1 MKGYFQFLIL
11 FFVNFLNLYKNLI
24 KPIADTVVAAIL
36 LVLFFP
42 IFLLL
47 SSILL
52 FANRGKIFFIQ
63 RRPGYKGR
71 LFSIYKFKTMLD
83 LFDEAGSPLPD
94 HMRITPVGR
103 VIRSLSLDEVLQL
116 VNVIKGDLSLV
127 GPRPLLVQY
136 LDRYSPEQARRHDVK
151 PGITG
156 WAQVN
161 GRNAISWEE
170 KFRFD
175 VEYVERQSFCLD
187 FRILLLTVVKVVKR
201 NGISAEGR
209 VTIDEF
215 GITKTQS
222 KENV

>member
-1 MKGYFQFLIL
+1 MNMISPALLAAIICL
-11 FFVNFLNLYKNLI
+11 
-24 KPIADTVVAAIL
+24 AVAARAVAQAPATPAPERPKAAADVDRDAKRL
-36 LVLFFP
+36 YDQAVGAY
-42 IFLLL
+42 
-47 SSILL
+47 
-52 FANRGKIFFIQ
+52 FAR
-63 RRPGYKGR
+63 
-71 LFSIYKFKTMLD
+71 
-83 LFDEAGSPLPD
+83 
-94 HMRITPVGR
+94 HR
-103 VIRSLSLDEVLQL
+103 VR
-116 VNVIKGDLSLV
+116 
-127 GPRPLLVQY
+127 
-136 LDRYSPEQARRHDVK
+136 